1 MSEVSDSKERSK
13 MEQYTA
19 PLFSGAVEKKLI

>member
-13 MEQYTA
+13 MEQYAA
-19 PLFSGAVEKKLI
+19 PLFSGAVEKRLI

>member
-1 MSEVSDSKERSK
+1 MSEVSDSKERRK

>member
-19 PLFSGAVEKKLI
+19 PLYSGAVEKRLI

>member
-13 MEQYTA
+13 MDQYTA
-19 PLFSGAVEKKLI
+19 PLFSGAVEKRLI

>member
-19 PLFSGAVEKKLI
+19 PLFSGAVEKRFI